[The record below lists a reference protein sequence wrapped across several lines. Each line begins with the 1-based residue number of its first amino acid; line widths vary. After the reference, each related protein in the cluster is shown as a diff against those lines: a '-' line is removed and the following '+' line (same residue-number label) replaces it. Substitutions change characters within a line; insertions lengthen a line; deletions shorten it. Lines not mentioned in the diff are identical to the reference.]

1 MQVWHRIDIDKV
13 HLDLGA
19 RAYGTT
25 KRSFVDYTGEF
36 GGHARLRYRLKERIS
51 LIASADAVHMRT
63 DTSVA
68 GRSGI
73 AEGRLREVYVLTVM
87 LSHSNYSL
95 PLRSASMLPRSIDC
109 PERGAWPAFAFLV
122 GTKFL
127 HLRTESRV

>member
-1 MQVWHRIDIDKV
+1 MVGMQVWHRVDIDKV

-63 DTSVA
+63 DTGVA

-73 AEGRLREVYVLTVM
+73 SGGSIEGGLRFNRDAVALELFVALEKRVDAA
-87 LSHSNYSL
+87 
-95 PLRSASMLPRSIDC
+95 PLDRLPRTWGMAGF
-109 PERGAWPAFAFLV
+109 RL
-122 GTKFL
+122 L
-127 HLRTESRV
+127 SRD